1 MKKLIFATCLLFTF
15 TSIYAEATV
24 GEKDSECASMIQAN
38 RNGKAVIADES
49 TSVRSETEIVTP
61 K

>member
-38 RNGKAVIADES
+38 RNGKAVIVDDS
-49 TSVRSETEIVTP
+49 TAAKAETEIVTP